1 MAPAKLRVA
10 AAALPQDFGDRA
22 GESESRR
29 RSFPAGFGD
38 GAGRGQCST
47 ESPIVCLTS
56 APIKLRAPANLFRVD
71 LAIAPAKLRVA
82 ATALPQDF
90 EIAPDEDNVPL
101 RVRLVCLTS
110 GADKTQRAG
119 KRARSGFGERAANDS
134 AAVRPP

>member
-1 MAPAKLRVA
+1 MAPDETKSSSRSFTAR
-10 AAALPQDFGDRA
+10 FRDRA

-71 LAIAPAKLRVA
+71 LAIAPA
-82 ATALPQDF
+82 
-90 EIAPDEDNVPL
+90 N
-101 RVRLVCLTS
+101 
-110 GADKTQRAG
+110 
-119 KRARSGFGERAANDS
+119 
-134 AAVRPP
+134 